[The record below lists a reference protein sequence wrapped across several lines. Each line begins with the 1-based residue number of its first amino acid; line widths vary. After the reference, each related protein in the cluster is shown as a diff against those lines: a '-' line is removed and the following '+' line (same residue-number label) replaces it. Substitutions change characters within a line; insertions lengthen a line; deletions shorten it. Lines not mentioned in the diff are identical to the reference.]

1 LYPQSNKK
9 QEIKMKRITE
19 EIRDAYK
26 QLGIVDKDSLQ
37 DSPLS
42 NLTVEERIR
51 MMRGIIEDNRTQEY
65 ARKRA
70 KERKQEE
77 EKERDGERKR
87 AELQKREE
95 EWKQQSEQDELK
107 RVEERKQKDAERATH
122 NIKKADISNGT
133 EFHNDD
139 SWESWRDQ

>member
-1 LYPQSNKK
+1 
-9 QEIKMKRITE
+9 
-19 EIRDAYK
+19 
-26 QLGIVDKDSLQ
+26 
-37 DSPLS
+37 
-42 NLTVEERIR
+42 

-87 AELQKREE
+87 AELQKREK

-122 NIKKADISNGT
+122 NTKKADNSNGT

-139 SWESWRDQ
+139 SWESWRDAEVVTFTPSLTPPTPQTMQSDAQVRKGLEAYGIKVPGQAKGG